1 MSPIPRSLCAHLAA
15 ALLLTA
21 ALPAAAQK
29 EKAPVAPLN
38 DPLRTENQP
47 ANRHLV
53 QHSNFFVPEQIWNIQ
68 TDPYSRG
75 ERSRGLTYDSYSAVG
90 YDLANAIVLMN
101 AKKEIVV
108 VDTLGA
114 RESAEAVI
122 KAYRAQ
128 GIFPPEDPKHPRDL
142 PLRGIIFTHNHID
155 HTGGVEGWLEHAQN
169 KACAPENP
177 EKPGAD
183 GPYDADRSDPGC
195 VVILAQQKIVDSVTN
210 TATVIGTMINPRSA
224 YMYGSFLGPGRI
236 NDGIGPNENHGESG
250 FRMPSRTFANDLYVT
265 LAGMKMHLVYVPSET
280 DDELAVFLPDGLN
293 GGPKTPGTPETTE
306 WGGRGLLLSAE
317 VIQGPSFPNL
327 YSLRG
332 TSYRNPATWFRSVDR
347 LRQFDSWCMLPAH
360 GTPVCGTLNIQTLL
374 RNFRDAI
381 QFTHDQAVR
390 YMNYGFTMD
399 ELPQLIELPDYLVED
414 LKKVVPA
421 KPASVTDPKDYL
433 RTFYGSVPQ
442 SVRELYFG
450 YLGWFQGDPVGL
462 APTPP
467 VEAAAKTIE
476 MMGGCDKVLD
486 AARQAIGR
494 REYQWGAELAT
505 LLLRVDRDD
514 KAAREAKA
522 DAFVALSE
530 PQMNPNWRNWYMSAA
545 LELRNLMP
553 KKAISG
559 ALVAPGIRS
568 ALPAATWVNEW
579 TMRLK
584 AEKTTKEDVHI
595 VMGFFFPAPD
605 QGFGDQG
612 YLLDLRRSIA
622 ELIEVGSCPPTGDK
636 GDKDASCKVKWS
648 QADTILAIDKSALDQ
663 LIFAEVDDTFN
674 ETLERL
680 IRNDKVHVVKG
691 TVGQA
696 AKFFK
701 DYFDP
706 PLQEMQPLALR

>member
-1 MSPIPRSLCAHLAA
+1 MSPSLCTRCLQAIAVLTLSAA
-15 ALLLTA
+15 F
-21 ALPAAAQK
+21 PAAAAVTPQ
-29 EKAPVAPLN
+29 AAPLN
-38 DPLRTENQP
+38 APLRTENQP

-53 QHSNFFVPEQIWNIQ
+53 QHSNFFVPAQIWNIQ
-68 TDPYSRG
+68 TDAYSRR
-75 ERSRGLTYDSYSAVG
+75 ERPQGLAYDAYSAVG

-101 AKKEIVV
+101 AKKEIIV

-122 KAYRAQ
+122 QAYRAQ
-128 GIFPPEDPKHPRDL
+128 GIFPPADPKNPRDL
-142 PLRGIIFTHNHID
+142 PLRAIIFTHNHID

-169 KACAPENP
+169 RACAPENP

-183 GPYDADRSDPGC
+183 GPYDADRADPGC

-236 NDGIGPNENHGESG
+236 NDGIGPNENPGESG
-250 FRMPSRTFANDLYVT
+250 FRMPSRTFTNDLYVT
-265 LAGMKMHLVYVPSET
+265 VAGLKLHLVYVPSET

-293 GGPKTPGTPETTE
+293 GGPRTAGADE

-360 GTPVCGTLNIQTLL
+360 GTPLCGTANIETLL

-390 YMNYGFTMD
+390 YMNYGYTAD
-399 ELPQLIELPDYLVED
+399 QLPELVKLPDYLVED
-414 LKKVVPA
+414 LKSVVPA

-442 SVRELYFG
+442 AVRELYFG
-450 YLGWFQGDPVGL
+450 YLGWFQADPVGL
-462 APTPP
+462 SPLPP
-467 VEAAAKTIE
+467 ADAAARTIE
-476 MMGGCDKVLD
+476 MMGGHDRVLD
-486 AARQAIGR
+486 AARQAIGKR
-494 REYQWGAELAT
+494 DYQWAAELAT
-505 LLLRVDRDD
+505 LLIRVDHDD
-514 KAAREAKA
+514 MAAREAKA

-530 PQMNPNWRNWYMSAA
+530 PEINPNWRNWYMTAA
-545 LELRNLMP
+545 LELRGDLFPQNPP
-553 KKAISG
+553 KPITG
-559 ALVAPGIRS
+559 ALTAAGIRS

-584 AEKTTKEDVHI
+584 AEKTAKEKI
-595 VMGFFFPAPD
+595 ETTMGFFFPAPD

-612 YLLDLRRSIA
+612 YLLDLRRGVA
-622 ELIEVGSCPPTGDK
+622 ALIEVGSCPPDRNQG
-636 GDKDASCKVKWS
+636 DASCLWWKK
-648 QADTILAIDKSALDQ
+648 ADTILSIDKAALDQ
-663 LIFAEVDDTFN
+663 LIAAEAENSFDA
-674 ETLERL
+674 TLARL
-680 IRNDKVHVVKG
+680 IGEGKVRVVKG
-691 TVGQA
+691 TAAQA
-696 AKFFK
+696 RTFFK
-701 DYFDP
+701 EYFDG
-706 PLQEMQPLALR
+706 PLEAMQPLTVR